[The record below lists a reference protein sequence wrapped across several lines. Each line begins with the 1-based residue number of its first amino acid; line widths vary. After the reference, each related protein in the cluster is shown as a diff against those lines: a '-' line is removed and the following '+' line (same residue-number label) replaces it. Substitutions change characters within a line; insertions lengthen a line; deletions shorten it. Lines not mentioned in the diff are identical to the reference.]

1 MKNPTAV
8 LLFFLLS
15 VSVAV
20 PADLAALRGFSNETS
35 AAERDW
41 EAKLRAIPD
50 PANLRA
56 YMQHLSARPHHVG
69 SPYDKAN
76 AE

>member
-8 LLFFLLS
+8 LLLFFLN
-15 VSVAV
+15 VSLAV
-20 PADLAALRGFSNETS
+20 PADLAALGGFSNETS

-41 EAKLRAIPD
+41 EAKFRAIPD

-56 YMQHLSARPHHVG
+56 YMQRLSRAAAPRRL
-69 SPYDKAN
+69 ALR
-76 AE
+76 